1 MPVLTKARR
10 RVNQANILPISGRET
25 SLSDITSQLASR
37 MGAFPASRNGLQS
50 IKAPQAEEWATF
62 DPAYLVQVTSD
73 NDWQRP
79 PIEHGTVDPRG
90 VFPGGKDRGGFR
102 PRVRI
107 RDGRCAGGREPGERL
122 AYRPG

>member
-10 RVNQANILPISGRET
+10 RVNQANILLNRGRET
-25 SLSDITSQLASR
+25 SLSDITSQLASW

-50 IKAPQAEEWATF
+50 IKAPQAEEWTTF
-62 DPAYLVQVTSD
+62 DPAYLVKVTSD

-90 VFPGGKDRGGFR
+90 VIPGGRDRGGCVTPVHLSESR
-102 PRVRI
+102 
-107 RDGRCAGGREPGERL
+107 
-122 AYRPG
+122 